1 VLLEDQ
7 DRTSQGAGGKEIL
20 AAQVEHGYGQLPI
33 SLVVNLVNGFILAAV
48 LWDVTI
54 LPKLIVWSMALITVT
69 GARYYTLRAFR
80 ATSRGAQFPYA
91 TWRRYFALGACA
103 AGMVWGLAAVL
114 LFHPESFAHQVFL
127 AFLLG
132 GMVAGA
138 LPLLSSLD
146 HAYSCFAIPII
157 VPIALQMLLAGD
169 RIHLI
174 MALMIVIFAAA
185 MFASS
190 IHVGRLFNAS
200 EQLRQK
206 LASSLEVSRELEQ
219 MLRLDALT
227 EIANR
232 RLFEEELELEWR
244 RAKREGGVLSVITA
258 DVDYFKEYND
268 QYGHPAGDEC
278 LVKLAKAMHGALSR
292 PGDLVARIGGEEFAF
307 LLPRTSLSGSRAV
320 AELVQERILE
330 LNLPHEASA
339 VVGQVTLSMGI
350 ASSDHASVASP
361 AELLRASDMALY
373 DAKRRG
379 RNRIAAFGAE
389 TRFGLG
395 AAADA

>member
-1 VLLEDQ
+1 MEDQ
-7 DRTSQGAGGKEIL
+7 DRTSRGAAEKEIL
-20 AAQVEHGYGQLPI
+20 AAQVEYGYGQLPI

-54 LPKLIVWSMALITVT
+54 LPKLLVWCMVLIAVT
-69 GARYYTLRAFR
+69 GARYYMLRAFR
-80 ATSRGAQFPYA
+80 VNTRGAQFRYD
-91 TWRRYFALGACA
+91 TWRQYFALGACA
-103 AGMVWGLAAVL
+103 AGLVWGLAAVM
-114 LFHPESFAHQVFL
+114 LFHPESFPHQVFL

-138 LPLLSSLD
+138 LPLLSSVD

-157 VPIALQMLLAGD
+157 LPIGLQMLLAGD

-174 MALMIVIFAAA
+174 MALLIVIFAVA

-190 IHVGRLFNAS
+190 IHVGRLFNDS
-200 EQLRQK
+200 EKLRQK
-206 LASSLEVSRELEQ
+206 LASSLEVGRTLEQ
-219 MLRLDALT
+219 MLRLDSLT
-227 EIANR
+227 EIPNR

-244 RAKREGGVLSVITA
+244 RAKREGDVLSVITA

-268 QYGHPAGDEC
+268 HYGHPAGDEC
-278 LVKLAKAMHGALSR
+278 LVRLAKAMHGALSR

-320 AELVQERILE
+320 AELVQKRILE
-330 LNLPHEASA
+330 LNLPHEAST
-339 VVGQVTLSMGI
+339 VVGQVTLSLGI

-373 DAKRRG
+373 DAKRCG

-389 TRFGLG
+389 PRFGLG
-395 AAADA
+395 AIGDA

>member
-1 VLLEDQ
+1 MEDQ

-157 VPIALQMLLAGD
+157 VPIGLQMLLAGD

-307 LLPRTSLSGSRAV
+307 LLPRTSLSGGRAV

-379 RNRIAAFGAE
+379 RNRIAAFGGE
-389 TRFGLG
+389 PRLGLG
-395 AAADA
+395 ATADA

>member
-1 VLLEDQ
+1 LDDQ
-7 DRTSQGAGGKEIL
+7 DQISQAAAEKEIL
-20 AAQVEHGYGQLPI
+20 AAQIEHGYGQLPI
-33 SLVVNLVNGFILAAV
+33 SLAVNLVNGLILTAV
-48 LWDVTI
+48 LWEVTT
-54 LPKLIVWSMALITVT
+54 LPKLLVWSMALIAVT
-69 GARYYTLRAFR
+69 GSRYYTLRAFR
-80 ATSRGAQFPYA
+80 ANTRGAQFPYD
-91 TWRRYFALGACA
+91 TWCRYFALGACA
-103 AGMVWGLAAVL
+103 AGLVWGLAAVL
-114 LFHPESFAHQVFL
+114 LFHPESFPHQVFL

-157 VPIALQMLLAGD
+157 LPIGLQMLLAGD

-174 MALMIVIFAAA
+174 MALMIVIFAVA

-190 IHVGRLFNAS
+190 IHVGRLFHDS

-206 LASSLEVSRELEQ
+206 LASSLEVGRALEQ
-219 MLRLDALT
+219 MLRLDTLT

-244 RAKREGGVLSVITA
+244 RAKREGDVLSVITA

-268 QYGHPAGDEC
+268 HYGHPAGDQC
-278 LVKLAKAMHGALSR
+278 LVKLAKAMHSALSR

-307 LLPRTSLSGSRAV
+307 LLPRTSLSGGRAV

-330 LNLPHEASA
+330 LNLPHEASS

-350 ASSDHASVASP
+350 ASSDHASVSSP

-389 TRFGLG
+389 PRPALG
-395 AAADA
+395 AIADT

>member
-1 VLLEDQ
+1 LEDQ

-157 VPIALQMLLAGD
+157 VPIGLQMLLAGD

-307 LLPRTSLSGSRAV
+307 LLPRTSLSGGRAV

-379 RNRIAAFGAE
+379 RNRIAAFGGE
-389 TRFGLG
+389 PRLGLG
-395 AAADA
+395 ATADA